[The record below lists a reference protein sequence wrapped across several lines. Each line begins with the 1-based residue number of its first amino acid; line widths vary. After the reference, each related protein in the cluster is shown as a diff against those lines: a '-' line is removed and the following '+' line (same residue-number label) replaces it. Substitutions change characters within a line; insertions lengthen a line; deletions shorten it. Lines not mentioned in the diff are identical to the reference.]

1 VPPKDHP
8 QKGGARVID
17 GQDPLVLTNIVCTHK
32 MLNKSVRLNY
42 VNRIKK
48 GESRMHAYPQKV
60 NSKKRRQR
68 SLVGMMLFTLI
79 FLVSNAFAERIYSI
93 HSRSV
98 AVIDGSTGEILYAK
112 NPEYLSPPAS
122 TAKLMTAI
130 VTVERANLSDIVT
143 ISPKASHVHASKVDL
158 KKGNKIT
165 IEALLYAA
173 LLKSANNAAVALAE
187 AVAGTEDAFVVLMN
201 QKTTSIGA
209 NNTEFTNA
217 TGLPGPGQHTTA
229 LDLTKIMRYSL
240 TFPKIREIL
249 GTPAAEISTEEG
261 KIMFLRNTDE
271 LLRSDGELIGG
282 KTGFT
287 GSARHCFVCAAE
299 RDKKMI
305 IACLLG
311 SPSRKNLWQET
322 QNLLN
327 KGFQRMGESQ
337 PGF

>member
-1 VPPKDHP
+1 
-8 QKGGARVID
+8 
-17 GQDPLVLTNIVCTHK
+17 
-32 MLNKSVRLNY
+32 
-42 VNRIKK
+42 
-48 GESRMHAYPQKV
+48 MHANLQKV
-60 NSKKRRQR
+60 KLKKWRQG
-68 SLVGMMLFTLI
+68 SLVGVVLLTFI
-79 FLVSNAFAERIYSI
+79 FSVSNAFAQRTHSI
-93 HSRSV
+93 RSRSV

-130 VTVERANLSDIVT
+130 LTVERANLSDIVT
-143 ISPKASHVHASKVDL
+143 ISPKASHVHASKVNL
-158 KKGNKIT
+158 KSGDKIT

-187 AVAGTEDAFVVLMN
+187 AVAGTEDTFVVLMN
-201 QKTTSIGA
+201 RETTSIGA
-209 NNTEFTNA
+209 SNTEFTNA
-217 TGLPGPGQHTTA
+217 TGLPGLGQHTTA

-261 KIMFLRNTDE
+261 KIMFLRNTNE
-271 LLRSDGELIGG
+271 LLRSDEELIGG

-287 GSARHCFVCAAE
+287 DSARHCFVCAAE
-299 RDKKMI
+299 RDNKMI

-322 QNLLN
+322 QHLLSE
-327 KGFQRMGESQ
+327 GFQRIGKSQ
-337 PGF
+337 PES